1 MTNEVRGIAGM
12 SVDGVPTES
21 EGAPTDGTER
31 CESPERLGSATGALP
46 AETPPFPKALWLSRL
61 EFWRS
66 SLARVEFAY
75 CMRPARL
82 CMSPE
87 SCCAD
92 SLEEPAPE
100 PELSRL
106 ARVPELTV
114 APPLP

>member
-1 MTNEVRGIAGM
+1 MTNAVSGIARM
-12 SVDGVPTES
+12 AAEGVPTER

-31 CESPERLGSATGALP
+31 CESPERPGSAKGAPP
-46 AETPPFPKALWLSRL
+46 AETPLPPKAPWLSRL

-75 CMRPARL
+75 CMRLARL

-92 SLEEPAPE
+92 SGEPDAEAE

-106 ARVPELTV
+106 ARVPE
-114 APPLP
+114 